1 MKNQILRNV
10 LMFVMLL
17 GMLPASAAFKDIK
30 IDLTNGNLLTADEIS
45 SQGMVKFGVAVADDG
60 TISRVA
66 ADDAS
71 AAIVLNGKFHS
82 NEHGWGNF
90 SATVAVEGPVKISMG
105 TCAWG
110 GDVKVKDGSGAEVA
124 TFNTKTG
131 DCYHNNKEA
140 NIAST
145 YYKGGATTL
154 TISGGSYTP
163 YFAVEKANAEDL
175 KENFKVSFTLGS
187 YEAEGAAPAEQTVES
202 GSEFTIPVNRTL
214 YISGKTLTGWTDG
227 TNTYKA
233 GDKLTIAANT
243 TLEAIFTDNTKTLAD
258 RTEATTLLWDFR
270 REKGAPQMAYQR
282 NKGIYVTQVN
292 VDGETIDVKMDM
304 DATNGKVNNGNWTD
318 WCQWNQGTKFT
329 IPSCTGA
336 TVTIVGMNNFGE
348 AGKTATTVDGQSD
361 YTVGNPLV
369 YTVASKSETI
379 DIVIGNDGGYYRSV
393 QTVLP
398 VVKSSKPGFNNA
410 EATVTYPFN
419 GDMEGI
425 TSTPEGAFTT
435 TSVSYGANLSSVAS
449 KKFDNVTYTRFQ
461 PDVDGGATSDDNAVE
476 FKVVPSK
483 GITFTPK
490 KVSANIRRFGT
501 DGGKMSVRVRNA
513 EGQETTLG
521 TDLIPARDKTADQ
534 DKTST
539 DPNYRTS
546 FSYDIPEGFDTQN
559 GFSLLVNIY
568 SNTGKQYGLNN
579 VVISGT
585 VNGEKEEVARYTI
598 TATAN
603 PAEAGSVTVYP
614 AGDEFDQGTELKL
627 TAKKNFGYE
636 FINWTDAENNE
647 LGTENVLNITLG
659 KNEDIKANFKKLNT
673 YSLDI
678 TVEEPGKSYMVT
690 ATPAGTEVDGKQMY
704 EEGTKV
710 TLTASSNKIVSFNSW
725 SNGETST
732 ELQLDMTE
740 NKTLTAKYS
749 AIDFIAGWDFILRGN
764 NGRKADF
771 AAADNDADALVLRD
785 ADGNSIG
792 WLDKSREAS
801 GGYEGKYAAVNWN
814 TEGLGKYYWQTMV
827 NASAFTDIKVESSMV
842 YNYNAYSKYDVEYSL
857 DGEQWTKLG
866 TIAIEGAKN
875 WKTEEFQLPADA
887 NNKDKVYLRWIAD
900 KTSDIAGAQSNN
912 DGIGL
917 SDVFITGTAK
927 IVDDGKAPVLVSSVP
942 EAGADNVSANGSII
956 LNFDE
961 KVKMANE
968 NATAMLDGKQL
979 TPAVSGKTVSFEYKQ
994 LQYDTEYT
1002 FTLPANSISDL
1013 TDNKI
1018 AEEIKITFKTKTR
1031 PVVTKELYD
1040 FIIPDNGTLKDAFA
1054 AAAKRT
1060 DTSKRFRIFVKK
1072 GSYKEAADAT
1082 ATKHSDNGKDYPD
1095 PTIYLRTPNVSIIG
1109 ESRDET
1115 VITNTVPAEEWDN
1128 GYVMAN
1134 VLEGIGRGDV
1144 LSLQSGAQNTYMQD
1158 ITFKSAMG
1166 DAKGRDIVLND
1177 GSNKTVCKNIC
1188 LWGYQDT
1195 YVSNSDRSRFYFEG
1209 GLLRG
1214 RTDFLCGK
1222 GDVYY
1227 NKVNLQMCETG
1238 YLAVPSKPTKYGYIF
1253 KDCTIQGEKAD
1264 IDGKYFLGR
1273 PWGSGTPIALFIDT
1287 KMMVQ
1292 PSAIGWAD
1300 MSGGWAGRFA
1310 EYNSTTAKGTTIDLS
1325 SRKKNYVDKEN
1336 NNHANNPILT
1346 KEEADFYTLPTVM
1359 GSTDNWDPTSLTE
1372 QASAPEEVNI
1382 SEGKLSW
1389 TDSQYVLLWA
1399 VCKDG
1404 NVVDFTTEPSYD
1416 KADSTAKW
1424 SVRAANEMGGL
1435 SEATEAKNATA
1446 VKEANSAL
1454 SVVSTVCYGLDGQ
1467 RVSASSNGVAIKVMT
1482 MSDGTVKTVKIAK

>member
-1 MKNQILRNV
+1 MKKQILRNV

-17 GMLPASAAFKDIK
+17 GILPASAAFRDIK

-45 SQGMVKFGVAVADDG
+45 SKEMTTFGVAVADDG
-60 TISRVA
+60 TVSRVA

-82 NEHGWGNF
+82 NDHGWNNF
-90 SATVAVEGPVKISMG
+90 SATVAVEGPVRVSMG
-105 TCAWG
+105 SCAWG
-110 GDVKVKDGSGAEVA
+110 GEVKVKDASGTEVA
-124 TFNTKTG
+124 TFNTNNGKCFHG
-131 DCYHNNKEA
+131 DKEA
-140 NIAST
+140 NIVSAV
-145 YYKGGATTL
+145 YKGGATTL

-163 YFAVEKANAEDL
+163 YIAVEKVNAEDL
-175 KENFKVSFTLGS
+175 KQNFKVSFSLGS
-187 YEAEGAAPAEQTVES
+187 AEAEGVVPAEETVED
-202 GSEFTIPVNRTL
+202 GSTLTIPANRTL

-233 GDKLTIAANT
+233 GDEMAVTANT
-243 TLEAIFTDNTKTLAD
+243 TLTAIFSDNTKTLAD
-258 RTEATTLLWDFR
+258 RTEATTLLWDFQR
-270 REKGAPQMAYQR
+270 KNGAPTMAYYR
-282 NKGIYVTQVN
+282 NKGIFVTQAAIG
-292 VDGETIDVKMDM
+292 DETIDVKMDM
-304 DATNGKVNNGNWTD
+304 DATSGKVDNGNWTD
-318 WCQWNQGTKFT
+318 WCQWNNGTKFT
-329 IPSCTGA
+329 IPSCAGA
-336 TVTIVGMNNFGE
+336 TVTIQGMNSFGAE
-348 AGKTATTVDGQSD
+348 GKTATTVDGQSD

-369 YTVASKSETI
+369 YTVASKNETI
-379 DIVIGNDGGYYRSV
+379 DIVIGDDGGYYRSV

-398 VVKSSKPGFNNA
+398 VVKGSGFNNT
-410 EATVTYPFN
+410 EATVNYPFN
-419 GDMEGI
+419 GNQEGT
-425 TSTPEGAFTT
+425 TSTPEGAFST
-435 TSVSYGANLSSVAS
+435 TSVSAGANLSSVGS
-449 KKFDNVTYTRFQ
+449 KGFDGITYTRFQ
-461 PDVDGGATSDDNAVE
+461 PNTDAGATSDDNAVE
-476 FKVVPSK
+476 FKVVPAK

-513 EGQETTLG
+513 EGKEATLA
-521 TDLIPARDKTADQ
+521 TDIIPARDKAADE

-546 FSYDIPEGFDTQN
+546 FSFDVPAEFDTQK

-579 VVISGT
+579 VTISGT
-585 VNGEKEEVARYTI
+585 VNGEKEDVARYTVS
-598 TATAN
+598 ATAN
-603 PAEAGSVTVYP
+603 PEEAGSVTVYP
-614 AGDEFDQGTELKL
+614 DGNEFEEGTELKL

-647 LGTENVLNITLG
+647 LGTENVLNVTLS
-659 KNEDIKANFKKLNT
+659 KNEDIKANFKKLKT
-673 YSLDI
+673 YSLDV
-678 TVEEPGKSYMVT
+678 TVEAPGKDYMVT
-690 ATPAGTEVDGKQMY
+690 ASPAATEVDGKQMY

-710 TLTASSNKIVSFNSW
+710 TLTASSNKLVTFNSW

-740 NKTLTAKYS
+740 NKALTAKYS

-771 AAADNDADALVLRD
+771 AAADNDADALILRD
-785 ADGNSIG
+785 ADGNTIG
-792 WLDKSREAS
+792 WLDKSKEAS
-801 GGYEGKYAAVNWN
+801 GGYEGKFAAVNWN

-842 YNYNAYSKYDVEYSL
+842 YNYNAYSKYNVEYSL
-857 DGEQWTKLG
+857 NGEQWTKLG

-887 NNKDKVYLRWIAD
+887 DNKDKVYLRWIAD
-900 KTSDIAGAQSNN
+900 KTSDVQGAQSNN

-927 IVDDGKAPVLVSSVP
+927 VIDDGKAPQLVSSVP
-942 EAGADNVSANGSII
+942 EAGADNVSANGSVI

-961 KVKMANE
+961 KVKLASDNVK
-968 NATAMLDGKQL
+968 AMLDGKQL

-994 LQYDTEYT
+994 LEYDTEYT
-1002 FTLPANSISDL
+1002 FSLPANSISDL

-1031 PVVTKELYD
+1031 PVVDKQLYD
-1040 FIIPDNGTLKDAFA
+1040 FIVPDNGSLKDAFA

-1060 DTSKRFRIFVKK
+1060 DSAKRFRIFVKK

-1082 ATKHSDNGKDYPD
+1082 ATKHSSNGKDYPD

-1109 ESRDET
+1109 EDRDAT
-1115 VITNTVPAEEWDN
+1115 VITNTVPTDEADN
-1128 GYVMAN
+1128 GYGMAN
-1134 VLEGIGRGDV
+1134 ALEGIGCGDV
-1144 LSLQSGAQNTYMQD
+1144 LSLQSAAQNTYMQD

-1166 DAKGRDIVLND
+1166 DARGRDIVLND
-1177 GSNKTVCKNIC
+1177 GSNKTICKNVC
-1188 LWGYQDT
+1188 LWAYQDT
-1195 YVSNSDRSRFYFEG
+1195 YVSNSDRARFYFEDG
-1209 GLLRG
+1209 VLRG

-1227 NKVNLQMCETG
+1227 NKVTLQTCDGGG
-1238 YLAVPSKPTKYGYIF
+1238 YLTAPSKPTKYGYIF
-1253 KDCTIQGEKAD
+1253 KDCTIKGDAKS
-1264 IDGKYFLGR
+1264 DGKYTLGR
-1273 PWGSGTPIALFIDT
+1273 PWSSGTSIALYIDT
-1287 KMMVQ
+1287 KMEVQ
-1292 PSAIGWAD
+1292 PSAAGWNE
-1300 MSGGWAGRFA
+1300 MSGGWPARFA
-1310 EYNSTTAKGTTIDLS
+1310 EYNSTTATGTTIDLS
-1325 SRKKNYVDKEN
+1325 NRKKTFGDG
-1336 NNHANNPILT
+1336 HANNPVLT
-1346 KEEADFYTLPTVM
+1346 KEEADFYTISNVM
-1359 GSTDNWDPTSLTE
+1359 GSTDNWDPTSYTE
-1372 QASAPEEVNI
+1372 QASAPEEVTI

-1416 KADSTAKW
+1416 KADNTAKW

-1446 VKEANSAL
+1446 VKEVNNSL

-1467 RVSASSNGVAIKVMT
+1467 RVSASSAGVAIKVMT
-1482 MSDGTVKTVKIAK
+1482 MSDGSVKTVKIAK